1 MLSGL
6 SGISI
11 VCFFASY
18 LVALGLEAT
27 RLLFRLPVRLIAM
40 VGFTAAGLF
49 AHTAYLWMRAADVT
63 RGGSPLSSWYDWYL
77 VAAWILAAAYLG
89 LVVSRPQTNVGL
101 FLLPIVLAL
110 IGVGYAF
117 RNVAPFPRDRA
128 MQAWGVAHGLM
139 LLFGTVT
146 VSLGFVAGI
155 MYLVQSWR
163 LKHHVPPQAGLKLP
177 SLEWLQAVNK
187 QSLVFSSCFI
197 ALGLVAGIILNTVKH
212 QGAGP
217 AVPWTDS
224 VVLSSAVLLVWLLA
238 ATLFEWLYKPAQQG
252 RKVAYLTVASF
263 LFLALVMAM
272 LLVGGSEHAQP
283 RGAGNSEFR
292 IQNSEVCSATKVHSA
307 FCILNSEFA
316 PLTVPPSSQE
326 VGA

>member
-1 MLSGL
+1 ML

-11 VCFFASY
+11 VCFAASY
-18 LVALGLEAT
+18 VVVLALEVS
-27 RLLFRLPVRLIAM
+27 RLLFRLPVRLVVM
-40 VGFTAAGLF
+40 VGLMAAGLF
-49 AHTAYLWMRAADVT
+49 AHTAYLWMRASDAT

-89 LVVSRPQTNVGL
+89 LFASRPKSNVGL

-117 RNVAPFPRDRA
+117 RDAAPFPRDRA
-128 MQAWGVAHGLM
+128 LMAWGVAHGLM

-163 LKHHVPPQAGLKLP
+163 LKQRISLQTGLKLP

-187 QSLVFSSCFI
+187 QSLVFSSFFI
-197 ALGLVAGIILNTVKH
+197 ALGLVAGIVLNTVKH
-212 QGAGP
+212 RGNGP

-263 LFLALVMAM
+263 LFLALVVAM
-272 LLVGGSEHAQP
+272 LLGGGSEHAQP
-283 RGAGNSEFR
+283 REAGNAEFR
-292 IQNSEVCSATKVHSA
+292 IQNSEWVQRGFRRSACGMLHSR
-307 FCILNSEFA
+307 FA
-316 PLTVPPSSQE
+316 IENAPPLSTE
-326 VGA
+326 AGA

>member
-1 MLSGL
+1 ML

-11 VCFFASY
+11 VCFSASY

-27 RLLFRLPVRLIAM
+27 RLRFRLPIRLLVM
-40 VGFTAAGLF
+40 VGFTAAGLV
-49 AHTAYLWMRAADVT
+49 AHTAYLWMRAADAT

-89 LVVSRPQTNVGL
+89 LVVSRPQSNVGL
-101 FLLPIVLAL
+101 FLLPVVLIL
-110 IGVGYAF
+110 IAVGYGF
-117 RNVAPFPRDRA
+117 RDAAPFPRDRA
-128 MQAWGVAHGLM
+128 LQAWGVAHGLM
-139 LLFGTVT
+139 LLLGTVT

-163 LKHHVPPQAGLKLP
+163 LKHHVPPQVGLKLP

-212 QGAGP
+212 RGSGP

-263 LFLALVMAM
+263 LFLALVVAM

-283 RGAGNSEFR
+283 RSTPPHSMEAGA
-292 IQNSEVCSATKVHSA
+292 
-307 FCILNSEFA
+307 
-316 PLTVPPSSQE
+316 
-326 VGA
+326 

>member
-1 MLSGL
+1 M

-11 VCFFASY
+11 VCFAASY
-18 LVALGLEAT
+18 LVALVLEAT
-27 RLLFRLPVRLIAM
+27 RLLFRLPVRLIVM

-49 AHTAYLWMRAADVT
+49 AHTAYLWMRAADAT

-89 LVVSRPQTNVGL
+89 LVVSRPQSNVGL

-117 RNVAPFPRDRA
+117 RDAAPFPRDRA
-128 MQAWGVAHGLM
+128 LQAWGVAHGLM

-163 LKHHVPPQAGLKLP
+163 LKQHVPPQAGLKLP

-187 QSLVFSSCFI
+187 QSLLFSSCFI

-212 QGAGP
+212 QGASP

-224 VVLSSAVLLVWLLA
+224 VVLSSAILLVWLLA

-252 RKVAYLTVASF
+252 RKIAYLTVASF

-272 LLVGGSEHAQP
+272 LLAGGSQHAQP
-283 RGAGNSEFR
+283 RANLSSKF
-292 IQNSEVCSATKVHSA
+292 KVQSSK
-307 FCILNSEFA
+307 LGG
-316 PLTVPPSSQE
+316 PSSLTLNLEPGTLNFPGPQLE
-326 VGA
+326 VGL